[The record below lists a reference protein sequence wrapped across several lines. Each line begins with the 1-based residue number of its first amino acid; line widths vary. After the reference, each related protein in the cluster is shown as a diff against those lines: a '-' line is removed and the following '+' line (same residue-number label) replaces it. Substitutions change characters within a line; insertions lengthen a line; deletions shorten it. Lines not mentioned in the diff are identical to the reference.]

1 MMRVGRDSAGFRQ
14 LLAAIAEAAP
24 GPRVAV
30 CVEGSRSYGTGL
42 GRALAAAGLPVPGC
56 EQPARRRRRGKGR
69 PGPVGAHL
77 AVLAAPRLDAGRRPV
92 PRAGGGREAV
102 RILPVARREIT
113 AACAGQSGRL
123 RALLLAGDDTG
134 RRAAR
139 TALPGRAPAALA
151 TPGTPRPC
159 QPRAGRPP
167 GPDRPPGSAAE
178 PGPGPAQRQ
187 PRPAAGHRRG
197 HRPRPGQPVRRGPG
211 QRGPGH
217 RQLLPPRPVP
227 RRGRVRRPRRDQPDP
242 GQQRADRPPP
252 AQPGPGPGA
261 EPRHPR
267 HRAGPDAQ
275 LPPDPRPRRPAHRR
289 GKDRPGDPP
298 LPQALHRPR
307 ALPVPHP
314 DDESSGGSLTNI
326 EVVRVAAC
334 DALRG

>member
-42 GRALAAAGLPVPGC
+42 GRALAAAGVPVPGW

-77 AVLAAPRLDAGRRPV
+77 AVLAALRLDAGRRPV

-139 TALPGRAPAALA
+139 STLSGRALAALA
-151 TPGTPRPC
+151 GRELPGHASRGQAVRQAGIGRLALPLSQARD
-159 QPRAGRPP
+159 QLSGNRARLLAIVEDIAP
-167 GPDRPPGSAAE
+167 GLASRYGAGPVSAAQ
-178 PGPGPAQRQ
+178 AIVSFC
-187 PRPAAGHRRG
+187 
-197 HRPRPGQPVRRGPG
+197 RPGRCRSEAGFAAPGGTSPIPASSGQTVRHRLSRGG
-211 QRGPGH
+211 DRALNRAIH
-217 RQLLPPRPVP
+217 AIALARMRSCPRTRAHAA
-227 RRGRVRRPRRDQPDP
+227 RRTAGAKTAREIRRCPKRYTARELYRYLTPTMN
-242 GQQRADRPPP
+242 PP
-252 AQPGPGPGA
+252 ASP
-261 EPRHPR
+261 
-267 HRAGPDAQ
+267 
-275 LPPDPRPRRPAHRR
+275 
-289 GKDRPGDPP
+289 
-298 LPQALHRPR
+298 
-307 ALPVPHP
+307 
-314 DDESSGGSLTNI
+314 
-326 EVVRVAAC
+326 
-334 DALRG
+334 